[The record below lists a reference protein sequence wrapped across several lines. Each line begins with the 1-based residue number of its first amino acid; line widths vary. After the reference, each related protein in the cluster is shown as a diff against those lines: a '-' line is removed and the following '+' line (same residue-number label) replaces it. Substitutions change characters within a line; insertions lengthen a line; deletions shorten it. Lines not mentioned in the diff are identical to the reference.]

1 MTEVKV
7 LAGSRS
13 IGGNFVRIEDKDRV
27 LIFDQG
33 IRFDIMGRYYAGFVS
48 PRGVSELR
56 DLGILPKPEWYEN
69 AESIYVSHMHLD
81 HLGALSNIPAET
93 EAYLPHMQIYE
104 DMEERWATSPSW
116 LALIPRKYYVE
127 LKELKSLETD
137 KNDVMAIPVS
147 HSAYPAYALLY
158 FGKNE
163 TILYTGDFRVD
174 SFLSSDEFHDLYEG
188 DDLLSFLDQNRD
200 IKVDTLILEG
210 TNVGSSRLPI
220 APTEV
225 ASVSRRLALSRKPVI
240 ATMHGLDLEY
250 TYALMKL
257 AAELSLNCYIA
268 STQTAK
274 LAEKVLKLP
283 LKPKVIEGYVNHLTT
298 MEKITLE
305 ETEKESLFLVSYRE
319 VIDFMKDLSATNN
332 LLKDA
337 VALISEPEP
346 KIEEAS
352 DYDVIANWFL
362 KMAVESYRVRVSG
375 HYYPYQLKTILNTIK
390 PRKSIKAI
398 HTERPELFYKLLESS
413 KYIHLQQIK
422 KRKNN

>member
-1 MTEVKV
+1 

-93 EAYLPHMQIYE
+93 EAYLPHMPIYE

-116 LALIPRKYYVE
+116 LALVPRKYYVG

-158 FGKNE
+158 FGNNE

-220 APTEV
+220 APIEAV
-225 ASVSRRLALSRKPVI
+225 SVSRRLALTHKPLI

-257 AAELSLNCYIA
+257 AAELNLNCYIA

-283 LKPKVIEGYVNHLTT
+283 LKPKVIEGYVNYLTR

-319 VIDFMKDLSATNN
+319 VIDFMKDLNATSN

-337 VALISEPEP
+337 VAIISEPEP
-346 KIEEAS
+346 QIEEAS

-362 KMAVESYRVRVSG
+362 KMAVESYRIRASG
-375 HYYPYQLKTILNTIK
+375 HYYPYQLKKILSTIK
-390 PRKSIKAI
+390 PRKSIKGI
-398 HTERPELFYKLLESS
+398 HTERPELFCNLLERSEYIPPS
-413 KYIHLQQIK
+413 KQTK
-422 KRKNN
+422 KKKSN